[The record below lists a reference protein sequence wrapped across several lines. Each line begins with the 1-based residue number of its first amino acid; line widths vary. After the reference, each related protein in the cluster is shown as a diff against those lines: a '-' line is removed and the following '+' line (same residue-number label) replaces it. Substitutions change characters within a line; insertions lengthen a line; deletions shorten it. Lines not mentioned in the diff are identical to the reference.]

1 MKYVNTEIGLMQAK
15 DEMKRPEML
24 TVSCDTHETISIE
37 IGSSCTL
44 RLSEQEAD
52 ELRRLLY
59 DASNCAMTIRTKRLV
74 AESTTGILT
83 PTLEEQSADLPP
95 GRAILRPIPEL
106 KV

>member
-1 MKYVNTEIGLMQAK
+1 VKYVNTEIGFMQAK

-24 TVSCDTHETISIE
+24 TVRCDTHETISIE

-59 DASNCAMTIRTKRLV
+59 DASKSVCAVRNQK
-74 AESTTGILT
+74 AELAAMMEAVGFVEI
-83 PTLEEQSADLPP
+83 
-95 GRAILRPIPEL
+95 
-106 KV
+106 K

>member
-1 MKYVNTEIGLMQAK
+1 MKYIDTEIGLMQAK

-24 TVSCDTHETISIE
+24 TVRCDTHETISIE

-59 DASNCAMTIRTKRLV
+59 DASNCAMTIRTRRLV
-74 AESTTGILT
+74 DESTTGILT
-83 PTLEEQSADLPP
+83 PTLEEQSANLPR
-95 GRAILRPIPEL
+95 GRAILRP
-106 KV
+106 VNNRS

>member
-1 MKYVNTEIGLMQAK
+1 MKYVNTEIGFMQAK

-24 TVSCDTHETISIE
+24 TVRCDTHETISIE

-59 DASNCAMTIRTKRLV
+59 DASNNVCAVRNQK
-74 AESTTGILT
+74 AELAAMMEAVGFVEI
-83 PTLEEQSADLPP
+83 
-95 GRAILRPIPEL
+95 
-106 KV
+106 K